1 MSKSSL
7 GWARVLYVLLAVL
20 YIITGIYFFTSPVL
34 AEYVLGNF
42 IGAMMLV
49 YGIMMIIAYFTAT
62 SFKSIWTLVLGI
74 LMVVLGIVIFSNV
87 FDTMNVLGV
96 IVGVGFIA
104 VGAFRTYMSFQL
116 KDAGLSTWW
125 LILVLGILT
134 LIVGCILV
142 FNPSAS
148 GGYFT
153 ILVGSSFLVNGI
165 SDLCTALFA
174 F

>member
-1 MSKSSL
+1 MSKSSF
-7 GWARVLYVLLAVL
+7 GWAKVLYILLAIL

-49 YGIMMIIAYFTAT
+49 YGVIMIIAYFMSST
-62 SFKSIWTLVLGI
+62 FKSIWTLILGI
-74 LMVVLGIVIFSNV
+74 LMVVLGIVIFANV

-96 IVGVGFIA
+96 IMGIGFICA
-104 VGAFRTYMSFQL
+104 GAFRIYQGFQV
-116 KDAGLSTWW
+116 KDMGLSQWW
-125 LILVLGILT
+125 MLLILGILT
-134 LIVGCILV
+134 LIVGCILT
-142 FNPSAS
+142 FNPSVS

-153 ILVGSSFLVNGI
+153 IWVGSSFLVNGI
-165 SDLCTALFA
+165 SDLCTALFV